1 MSTDALP
8 PGWFAV
14 SIDAVLAQLED
25 GRILHHGW
33 SPQCEKEPSQDDDK
47 WGVLKTTA
55 IQDGLYLSEHNKKLP
70 SSLRPRSNLEVH
82 SGDILLTCAG
92 PRNRCGIVCLVR
104 HTRPR
109 LILSGKIYRFRANE
123 VIADPSFLECFLRTQ
138 DATTAIDAMK
148 TGISD
153 SGLNLTHGRFLR
165 LQIPIPP
172 LPEQRRIVAKIEEL
186 FAELDA
192 AVVELERVRVNLKR
206 YRASVLKAA
215 VTGELTADWRTT
227 QRNLEPAAT
236 LLERILTNRR
246 TKWEADQRAKF
257 QATGKTPPKDW
268 QAKYPEP
275 SKADTATL
283 PALPDGWCW
292 ASVEQLGMVQLGR
305 QRSPGNVSKHFPT
318 KYIRA
323 ANITEFG
330 LDLFD
335 VLEMEFTP
343 KERITF
349 TLRAGDIILS
359 EASGSPEHVGKPAIW
374 RDELAGCCFQNTVLR
389 LRPDYVAS
397 EYLLTVFLHFYR
409 NKVFAQISAGVGIN
423 HLSASKFSTMSVAL
437 PPLAE
442 QEAIV
447 LEVEARLSD
456 VTAAEA
462 VVSANLTR
470 AARLRQSIL
479 KEAFAGRLVP
489 QDPADEPA
497 PALLE
502 RIQRTAASTPLV
514 KSRRGVQNS
523 IVRNGGA
530 K

>member
-8 PGWFAV
+8 PGWVMATLGAV
-14 SIDAVLAQLED
+14 VDLKVSQVGPTFGDTFTYVDIGSIENLTKRITDPKRIPKVEAPSRARQVLATGDVLVSMTRPNLNAVALIPPELNLAIGSTGFD
-25 GRILHHGW
+25 VLR
-33 SPQCEKEPSQDDDK
+33 SKAAEPSWIFLTVQSHNFVQAMCRVVQGALYPAIRPQD
-47 WGVLKTTA
+47 
-55 IQDGLYLSEHNKKLP
+55 I
-70 SSLRPRSNLEVH
+70 
-82 SGDILLTCAG
+82 
-92 PRNRCGIVCLVR
+92 
-104 HTRPR
+104 
-109 LILSGKIYRFRANE
+109 
-123 VIADPSFLECFLRTQ
+123 RTYS
-138 DATTAIDAMK
+138 MP
-148 TGISD
+148 
-153 SGLNLTHGRFLR
+153 L
-165 LQIPIPP
+165 PP

-215 VTGELTADWRTT
+215 VTGELTADWRAK
-227 QRNLEPAAT
+227 QRSLEPAST

-246 TKWEADQRAKF
+246 TKWEADQLAKF

-275 SKADTATL
+275 SKADTTTL
-283 PALPDGWCW
+283 PKLPDGWCW

-330 LDLFD
+330 LDLSD

-423 HLSASKFSTMSVAL
+423 HLSASKFSAMSVAL

-502 RIQRTAASTPLV
+502 RIQTTAASTPLV
-514 KSRRGVQNS
+514 KSRRGVQNE
-523 IVRNGGA
+523 IARKGGA